1 MGAILHLSTKL
12 LNWYDQCR
20 RHLPWREPPGT
31 NPDPYR
37 VWLSEIMLQQ
47 TTVTTVKPYYS
58 DFLERWPT
66 IEDLAGADLDDILSA
81 WAGLGYYAR
90 ARNLHKCA
98 QTVANAG
105 GDFPHTVSELKALP
119 GIGPYTAGA
128 IAAIAFNI
136 PVAAVDGNVE
146 RVISRFYG
154 VQDPLPGAKSQIQQL
169 SQALVPRER
178 PGDFLQ
184 ALMDLGA
191 TVCAPRIPT
200 CDQCPWSA
208 NCVARREGTTEDLP
222 RKSRKADR
230 PLRYG
235 FAFWLMDPQGRV
247 LLRRRP
253 PEGLLGGMTEIPS
266 TPWTDDVWA
275 FKKAR
280 KHAPISARWRTLPG
294 VVSHGFTHFQIEF
307 RVASGQLSK
316 LSSATPNDAFW
327 CAPVDFKRQAL
338 PTLMRKLAQHSLD
351 APIPD

>member
-1 MGAILHLSTKL
+1 MTILRLSTKL
-12 LNWYDQCR
+12 LNWYDRYR
-20 RHLPWREPPGT
+20 RDLPWRESPGT
-31 NPDPYR
+31 KPDSYR

-47 TTVTTVKPYYS
+47 TTVTAVTPYYS
-58 DFLERWPT
+58 AFLERWPT
-66 IEDLAGADLDDILSA
+66 IEDLAEADLDDVLSA

-98 QTVANAG
+98 RAVANAG
-105 GDFPHTVSELKALP
+105 GDFPRTVPELKALP

-136 PVAAVDGNVE
+136 PVVAVDGNVE

-154 VQDPLPGAKSQIQQL
+154 IQEPLPGAKSQIQQL

-184 ALMDLGA
+184 ALMELGA
-191 TVCAPRIPT
+191 TVCAPRTPA
-200 CDQCPWSA
+200 CDRCPWSA
-208 NCVARREGTTEDLP
+208 TCVARREGTTEDLP
-222 RKSRKADR
+222 RKARKADR

-235 FAFWLMDPQGRV
+235 IAFWLMDPQGRI
-247 LLRRRP
+247 LLRRRA

-266 TPWTDDVWA
+266 TPWTHDVWT
-275 FKKAR
+275 FRKAR
-280 KHAPISARWRTLPG
+280 KHAPIPARWRTLPG

-307 RVASGQLSK
+307 RVASGQLSQ
-316 LSSATPNDAFW
+316 LSHATPKDAFW
-327 CAPVDFKRQAL
+327 CAPAEFKRQAL
-338 PTLMRKLAQHSLD
+338 PTLMKKLARHSLD